1 MVKLT
6 QEMKDL
12 VGRVEVAKVLAT
24 INPDGTPN
32 VGPKMSTHVLDDGSL
47 AYAEVTAKHHYEN
60 VKRDPRVAIAVVDWA
75 GRAGFRFIGEAEIHE
90 SGELYDLEASR
101 LPPEWKPRAA
111 VRVKVSE
118 VHSLSGPQAGE
129 RIL

>member
-6 QEMKDL
+6 QEIKDF
-12 VGRVEVAKVLAT
+12 VARPEVAKVLAT
-24 INPDGTPN
+24 INPDGSPN
-32 VGPKMSTHVLDDGSL
+32 IGPKMSTHVLDDESL

-60 VKRDPRVAIAVVDWA
+60 VKRDPRVAIAVVDWT

-90 SGELYDLEASR
+90 SGELYDKVASR
-101 LPPEWKPRAA
+101 LPPEWRPRAA
-111 VRVKVSE
+111 VRVKVTE

>member
-1 MVKLT
+1 MIELT

-12 VGRVEVAKVLAT
+12 VARVEVAKFLAT

-32 VGPKMSTHVLDDGSL
+32 IGPKRSTHLLDDGSL

-60 VKRDPRVAIAVVDWA
+60 VKRDPRVAIAVVDWT
-75 GRAGFRFIGEAEIHE
+75 GNVGFRFVGEADVHE
-90 SGELYDLEASR
+90 SGELYDEEARR
-101 LPPEWKPRAA
+101 LPPQWKPRAA
-111 VRVKVSE
+111 VRVKVTE
-118 VHSLSGPQAGE
+118 VHALSGPQAGE